1 MDDKLADY
9 LLKAL
14 AGALTLLGLVAVL
27 VGYLGVRD
35 QSNIELQIPY
45 LVSGGLGGLALVGLG
60 ALALIQYQ
68 MRLQAR
74 RFADLT
80 ESLDDWKEQAL
91 MEVRRFLEN
100 TEIEVEVAEP
110 VDGLRAARRTAGRS
124 SR

>member
-74 RFADLT
+74 RFAELT
-80 ESLDDWKEQAL
+80 DSLDEWKEQAL
-91 MEVRRFLEN
+91 SEVRRFLEN

-110 VDGLRAARRTAGRS
+110 VNSLRRGRRARS
-124 SR
+124 SA

>member
-9 LLKAL
+9 LLKAA
-14 AGALTLLGLVAVL
+14 AGVLTLLGLVAVL

-80 ESLDDWKEQAL
+80 DSLDEWKEQAL
-91 MEVRRFLEN
+91 AEVRRFLEN

-110 VDGLRAARRTAGRS
+110 VSPLRSGRRARSPA
-124 SR
+124 

>member
-1 MDDKLADY
+1 MDDKLGDY
-9 LLKAL
+9 LLKAA
-14 AGALTLLGLVAVL
+14 AGVLTLLGLVAVL

-35 QSNIELQIPY
+35 ESNIELQIPY
-45 LVSGGLGGLALVGLG
+45 LISGGLGGLALVGLG

>member
-1 MDDKLADY
+1 MDDKLGDY
-9 LLKAL
+9 LLKAA
-14 AGALTLLGLVAVL
+14 AGVLTLLGLVAVL

-80 ESLDDWKEQAL
+80 HSLDAGEEQAPP
-91 MEVRRFLEN
+91 RGRPFLREPRN
-100 TEIEVEVAEP
+100 DGAGTRTEWC
-110 VDGLRAARRTAGRS
+110 
-124 SR
+124 

>member
-1 MDDKLADY
+1 MDDKLADAV
-9 LLKAL
+9 LKAL

-45 LVSGGLGGLALVGLG
+45 LVSGGLGGLGLVGLG
-60 ALALIQYQ
+60 AMALIQYQ

-80 ESLDDWKEQAL
+80 DSLDEWKEQAL
-91 MEVRRFLEN
+91 AGVRRLLEN
-100 TEIEVEVAEP
+100 NETE
-110 VDGLRAARRTAGRS
+110 GRGARPGA
-124 SR
+124 